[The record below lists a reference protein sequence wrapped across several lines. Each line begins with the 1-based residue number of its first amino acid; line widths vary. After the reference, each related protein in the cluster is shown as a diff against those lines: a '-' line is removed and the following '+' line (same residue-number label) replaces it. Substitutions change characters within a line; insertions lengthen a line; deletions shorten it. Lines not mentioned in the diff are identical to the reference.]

1 MDSSTTRDKQVQPD
15 WWPTKTR
22 RHLLGSSGAA
32 MVAGFTGM
40 GSLWVNQ
47 SRAQPAGEALI
58 NSAQEAANLAIVAGF
73 CEAWSSL
80 DLRQVVAFM
89 SEDAVYR
96 MTEETPPAIGHQA
109 LINQMQPWVDTSSA
123 IEFRI
128 VDSWARGPLVM
139 NHRIDIFSSDTR
151 PLIWEG
157 VGTFLIREG
166 KIREWSDFTIR
177 VERFEA

>member
-1 MDSSTTRDKQVQPD
+1 MNDQDSKQSNISAASALVP
-15 WWPTKTR
+15 TR
-22 RHLLGSSGAA
+22 RLVLGGGGMMLASGLSGLGGLLFNRA
-32 MVAGFTGM
+32 
-40 GSLWVNQ
+40 N
-47 SRAQPAGEALI
+47 AQPPGEALI
-58 NSAQEAANLAIVAGF
+58 EPGQEADNLAIVVGF

-109 LINQMQPWVDTSSA
+109 LIDQMQPWVDTSSA

-139 NHRIDIFSSDTR
+139 NHRIDIFISDTR

-157 VGTFLIREG
+157 VGTFLIRDG
-166 KIREWSDFTIR
+166 KIKEWSDFTIR
-177 VERFEA
+177 VERFQG